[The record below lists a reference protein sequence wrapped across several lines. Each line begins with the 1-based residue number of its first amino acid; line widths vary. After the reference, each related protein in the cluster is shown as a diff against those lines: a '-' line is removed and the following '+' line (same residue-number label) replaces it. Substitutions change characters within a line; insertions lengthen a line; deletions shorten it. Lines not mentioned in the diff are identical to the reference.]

1 MQSSKRALLKSLP
14 SIPLIIIFK
23 TETGTFVRKN
33 PLRYNLGKDK
43 LLKIE
48 AAVTRQKFIL
58 SALTLMLTGFSASIL
73 AEESAISS
81 EAEAVELETLI
92 VTDQT
97 PEASLNNSSLD
108 TDSLAIGQARSSDT
122 ASLFKDVPG
131 VELNT
136 GGGVSSLPS
145 IHGMADD
152 RVKISVNGMN
162 ITSACSNHMN
172 PSLSYISPANVGK
185 AQVMAG
191 ITPVSMGGDST
202 GGTLVV
208 ESLAPDFASSADK
221 PLFFASAGGFFRS
234 ANDNFGNNASLKY
247 ANQDYSFDS
256 NASWSKAINYRT
268 GDDGPAVLPS
278 KFLTSN
284 LYLRGA
290 KALENGYVAAD
301 VSLQHIPYQGFPNQ
315 RMDVVENNAVLGGIS
330 FENQYDWGKLDG
342 RVYHHQTWHTM
353 DTLDER
359 NTSPML
365 MKTDG
370 SDLGYRIRAHIP
382 FQDIH
387 ILRVGSEFFRQ
398 TLDDWW
404 PSTQYTGPQ
413 DFLSINHGERNRLG
427 TFVEWQADWN
437 SEWTSQLGL
446 RNDMVWMDTDP
457 VHGYYSQAVDPKAAI
472 WESDFNQA
480 DRSKTDTNFDVT
492 GQTRYTANAWSQYE
506 LGIARKTR
514 SPNLYERYSW
524 YGHNSMITW
533 FGDGNAYA
541 GNLDLKPEV
550 AYNFSLTGSWHDVD
564 EKAWSMRVSPYYTH
578 IVDYIWGQ
586 TESVGMDGFRGM
598 QFINL
603 PYADLYGID
612 AAMRYVFLPE
622 SDAGKFAARGKLA
635 YVRGIGKNG
644 LSGRTCP
651 YGNAVACQVQG
662 WPEDGLQAPD
672 KVNLYHMMPLNGSIT
687 LEHGLEGDWGSWQ
700 NELSLDMITSKTTV
714 AKTYGEPVTPGYV
727 LLNILSRYQYENI
740 KLDLGVDNL
749 LDKRYYHPLGG
760 VDIVGTYSQGFPPP
774 GLLPVAAMGRSV
786 FVSVNVDY

>member
-1 MQSSKRALLKSLP
+1 MQHLKDQQRCFEDNGLGGSEFKKVLLP
-14 SIPLIIIFK
+14 TLI
-23 TETGTFVRKN
+23 V
-33 PLRYNLGKDK
+33 
-43 LLKIE
+43 
-48 AAVTRQKFIL
+48 
-58 SALTLMLTGFSASIL
+58 MLAGFFQPIL
-73 AEESAISS
+73 AEEAIDQNESD
-81 EAEAVELETLI
+81 VTELETL
-92 VTDQT
+92 VVSDQA
-97 PEASLNNSSLD
+97 PEESLSNSTID
-108 TDSLAIGQARSSDT
+108 ADSLANGQARSSDA

-131 VELNT
+131 VELGA

-172 PSLSYISPANVGK
+172 PSLSYISPTNVGK

-202 GGTLVV
+202 GGTLVI
-208 ESLAPDFASSADK
+208 ESLTPDFASSAEK
-221 PLFFASAGGFFRS
+221 PLFFANVGQFFRS
-234 ANDNFGNNASLKY
+234 ANDNLGNNASVKY
-247 ANQDYSFDS
+247 ATQDLSFDA
-256 NASWSKAINYRT
+256 NGSWSKAINYRT
-268 GDDGPAVLPS
+268 GDDGAAVVPS

-284 LYLRGA
+284 LYLRAA

-315 RMDVVENNAVLGGIS
+315 RMDVTENNAVLGGIS

-353 DTLDER
+353 DTLEER
-359 NTSPML
+359 GIPPMV
-365 MKTDG
+365 MKTNG
-370 SDLGYRIRAHIP
+370 SDLGYRLRAHIP
-382 FQDIH
+382 LADKH
-387 ILRVGSEFFRQ
+387 TVRVGSEFFRQ
-398 TLDDWW
+398 TLEDWW
-404 PSTQYTGPQ
+404 PSTQFTGPQ
-413 DFLSINHGERNRLG
+413 DFLSINNGERNRLG

-437 SEWTSQLGL
+437 TDWTSQLGL
-446 RNDMVWMDTDP
+446 RNDMVWMDADP
-457 VHGYYSQAVDPKAAI
+457 VHGANNYPSTQF
-472 WESDFNQA
+472 WENEFNSA
-480 DRSKTDTNFDVT
+480 NRSKVDANFDVT

-514 SPNLYERYSW
+514 SPNLYERYAW
-524 YGHNSMITW
+524 NGHNSMITW

-586 TESVGMDGFRGM
+586 TETIDFDGFRGM

-603 PYADLYGID
+603 PYADLYGVD

-622 SDAGKFAARGKLA
+622 SDSGKWAARAKLA

-644 LSGRTCP
+644 LSGRPCP
-651 YGNAVACQVQG
+651 YADKSSCSNWSEQ
-662 WPEDGLQAPD
+662 GLQAPD
-672 KVNLYHMMPLNGSIT
+672 KVNLYHMTPLNGSIT
-687 LEHGLEGDWGSWQ
+687 LENGLEGDWGSLQ
-700 NELSLDMITSKTTV
+700 SEISLDLVNSKTTV

-727 LLNILSRYQYENI
+727 LLNILSRYQYKNI

-760 VDIVGTYSQGFPPP
+760 VDIVGTYDQGFPLP